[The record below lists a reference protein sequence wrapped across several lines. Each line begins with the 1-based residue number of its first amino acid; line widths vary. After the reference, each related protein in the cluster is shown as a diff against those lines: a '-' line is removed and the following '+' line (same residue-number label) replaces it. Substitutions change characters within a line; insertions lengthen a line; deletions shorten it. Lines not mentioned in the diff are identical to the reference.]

1 MGLGQGTLEDMGLID
16 HRFWKGR
23 SVFMTGHT
31 GFVGS
36 WLSLWLQR
44 MEARLTGYALAPPTD
59 PSLFEQAGVASGMH
73 SITADVRD
81 FPQLKSALDDA
92 RPEVV
97 LHLAAQPLVRRSYI
111 EPVETYTTNVLGTV
125 HLLEAVR
132 QVEGVR
138 AVLIVTS
145 DKCYE
150 NHEWVW
156 PYREVDRLGGFDP
169 YSSSKAC
176 AELAVAAYRN
186 SFFRNDAF
194 AQHGTAVAS
203 ARAGNIIGGGDW
215 SEDRLVPD
223 LVKGFIAGTPV
234 PIRHPTAIRPWQHVL
249 EPAAGYLVLARKL
262 LEEGPAV
269 ADAWNF
275 GPRADDSKS
284 VAWIADRLVQ
294 LWGNG
299 AQWATD
305 ADEHPHEAHHLTL
318 DWGKARSYLDWTPRW
333 TLDEALERVVRWYK
347 TFSRDPDEAA
357 MRQATHADIEDYGQ
371 A

>member
-1 MGLGQGTLEDMGLID
+1 MGVID
-16 HRFWKGR
+16 PQFWKGR

-36 WLSLWLQR
+36 WLSLWLQH
-44 MEARLTGYALAPPTD
+44 MEAKLTGYALEPPTD
-59 PSLFEQAGVASGMH
+59 PSLFEQAGVAAGMQ
-73 SITADVRD
+73 SVISDVRD
-81 FPQLKSALDDA
+81 IARLQSAIAEA
-92 RPEVV
+92 RPEII

-111 EPVETYTTNVLGTV
+111 EPVETFSTNVLGTV
-125 HLLEAVR
+125 NLLEAAR
-132 QVEGVR
+132 QVDSVR

-156 PYREVDRLGGFDP
+156 PYREMDRLGGFDP

-186 SFFRNDAF
+186 SFFKNDAY
-194 AQHGTAVAS
+194 ADHGTAVAS

-223 LVKGFIAGTPV
+223 LVRGFMAGEAV

-249 EPAAGYLVLARKL
+249 EPASGYLTLARKL

-275 GPRADDSKS
+275 GPRTDDSKS
-284 VAWIADRLVQ
+284 VEWIADRLVQ
-294 LWGNG
+294 MWGDG
-299 AQWATD
+299 ARWAND

-318 DWGKARSYLDWTPRW
+318 DWGKAHTYLGWDPRW

-347 TFSRDPDEAA
+347 TYHQHPGEAA
-357 MRQATHADIEDYGQ
+357 LRKATYADIEAFNG
-371 A
+371 